1 MNSNNLILKRNIDS
15 IYPSQDKLL
24 TELQGK
30 EKLKIYLGIDPTSP
44 LIHIGNAIA
53 LWKLREFQNQ
63 GHQVI
68 LLIGDFTGMIGD
80 PSDKS
85 SLRKSLTQ
93 GEVNQN
99 AKKYKEQASKIID
112 FSGTT
117 PAKIEYNSKWLSK
130 MSLAQLIDLS
140 GNFTIQQLIER
151 DMFQKRLSDKKPIG
165 LHEFLYPILQGYDSV
180 AMDVDVEIGGTDQT
194 FNMLLGRN
202 LLKVLKNKEK
212 FVITLPLLEG
222 VDGRKMSK
230 SYNNTINISDNPNE
244 MYGKIM
250 SIKDELILKYFE
262 LCTDLTRDHVD
273 KIKGQLDNKSVNPME
288 VKKKLALEIVRRYY
302 PDRDSKAA
310 EAEFAKVFQKGKRTT
325 NLTEVTLSKS
335 LLPVSIAN
343 LTRLSGGTASITE
356 AINLAENKGL
366 KLDGNIVN
374 NPREDFTMLDSNE
387 TIIDIGK
394 RKSFKISWE

>member
-1 MNSNNLILKRNIDS
+1 MDSNNLILKRNIDS
-15 IYPSQDKLL
+15 IYPSQDKLF
-24 TELQGK
+24 TRLQGT

-44 LIHIGNAIA
+44 QIHIGNAVA
-53 LWKLREFQNQ
+53 LWKLREFQDQ

-80 PSDKS
+80 PSDKT
-85 SLRKSLTQ
+85 SLRKTLAEKEVEQNSL
-93 GEVNQN
+93 
-99 AKKYKEQASKIID
+99 KYKEQASKILD
-112 FSGTT
+112 FSGTN

-130 MSLAQLIDLS
+130 MPLAQLIDLA

-165 LHEFLYPILQGYDSV
+165 LHEFLYPLLQGYDSV
-180 AMDVDVEIGGTDQT
+180 AMEVDIEIGGTDQT

-202 LLKVLKNKEK
+202 LLKTLKNKEK
-212 FVITLPLLEG
+212 FVIALPLLEG

-230 SYNNTINISDNPNE
+230 SYDNTVNISDNPSD

-262 LCTDLTRDHVD
+262 LCTDISSNRIDEIKKQLT
-273 KIKGQLDNKSVNPME
+273 NKSMNPMV
-288 VKKKLALEIVRRYY
+288 VKKRLASEIVGRYH
-302 PDRDSKAA
+302 PDKDSKAA
-310 EAEFAKVFQKGKRTT
+310 EAEFTKVFQKGERTT

-335 LLPVSIAN
+335 LLPISIAK
-343 LTRLSGGTASITE
+343 LTNLSGATTSITQ

-366 KLDGNIVN
+366 KIDGNIVN
-374 NPREDFTMLDSNE
+374 NPREDIIILDSNE

-394 RKSFKISWE
+394 RRSFKISWK